1 MADATSPTAAALIGT
16 AAAPPPKANMG
27 QPVPRYDARAKVTGT
42 ALYASDFAPPDVA
55 YAYLVSSAIAKGRIK
70 SFDLREARALP
81 GVLDILTHETI
92 GDAIR
97 HVKYFTEGG
106 PASNSVVPLGSA
118 EIAYGGQT
126 IAVVLADT
134 FEVACDAANRI
145 DVDYAVDPPS
155 ATFGSPGAVDQDLSS
170 QNKRH
175 DDPEVGDFASAYAAA
190 PVTVD
195 VRYATPTQHH
205 NPLELFAT
213 QCSWQGANLTV
224 HEPSQN
230 VTGIKNGLATQLGIE
245 PSQVRVLSPY
255 VGGAFG
261 SKGGLTQ
268 RTAIVAVAARKLGRP
283 VKLVPTREQGFT
295 IATYRAETKHR
306 VRLGAT
312 RDGKLQ
318 ALSHEGF
325 EVTSRSDPY
334 AVAGTD
340 ASTRMY
346 ACPNIASNVTIVRA
360 DRSTPGF
367 MRAPAET
374 PYFFALE
381 SAMDEL
387 AVALAMDPVQ
397 LRRVNDTRHE
407 PIKGLPYTSRNLMPC
422 FDQAAAAFGWA
433 KRDPTPG
440 SMRDGDWLVG
450 WGCAT
455 SAYPTQMAAAA
466 ARVSL
471 FQDGTARVETAGHEI
486 GNGAYT
492 VLAQI
497 AAERL
502 GLAYDKVSVLLGDTD
517 LPPAPVAGGSIS
529 TASVCPVVAKACDQ
543 IRARLSDGTTPVV
556 DVVAALKERGMGSVQ
571 EYAELVPHG
580 APKGAMGLLYEGK
593 AIPAGGAKL
602 DDRIQFAFGAQFV
615 EVRVHARTREIRVPR
630 IVGAFAAG
638 RIMNTRTAHS
648 QYMGGMIWG
657 IGSALHE
664 ETEID
669 PRAARYVNTNLAD
682 YLIPVNAD
690 VVDVQV
696 IMVPEEDPL
705 VNPLGIKGIGEIGIV
720 GTSAAVANAVFHA
733 TGQRLRDLPL
743 RIDTLVAGA

>member
-1 MADATSPTAAALIGT
+1 MADA
-16 AAAPPPKANMG
+16 AAPAPGVNMG

-42 ALYASDFAPPDVA
+42 AMYAADVALPDVA

-70 SFDLREARALP
+70 AFDLEQARSLP

-92 GDAIR
+92 GDAIG
-97 HVKYFTEGG
+97 HVKFFSDGG
-106 PASNSVVPLGSA
+106 PASNTVVPLGSP

-126 IAVVLADT
+126 IAIVLANSY
-134 FEVACDAANRI
+134 EVARDAAYRVV
-145 DVDYAVDPPS
+145 VDYEADSPS
-155 ATFGSPGAVDQDLSS
+155 ATFASPGVVDQDLAS
-170 QNKRH
+170 QNKKH
-175 DDPEVGDFASAYAAA
+175 EDPKVGDFASAFAAA
-190 PVTVD
+190 PFKVD
-195 VRYATPTQHH
+195 VAYSTPAQHH
-205 NPLELFAT
+205 NPIELFAT
-213 QCSWQGANLTV
+213 QCSWNGPNLTV

-230 VTGIKNGLATQLGIE
+230 VYGIKNGLAAQLGLD
-245 PSQVRVLSPY
+245 PAQVRVISPY
-255 VGGAFG
+255 IGGAFG
-261 SKGGLTQ
+261 SKGALTQ
-268 RTAIVAVAARKLGRP
+268 RTAIVAIAARKLGRP
-283 VKLVPTREQGFT
+283 VKLVATREQGFT
-295 IATYRAETKHR
+295 VSTYRAETKHR
-306 VRLGAT
+306 IKLGAS

-318 ALSHEGF
+318 ALSHDGF
-325 EVTSRSDPY
+325 EVTSRPDPY

-346 ACPNIASNVTIVRA
+346 ACPNIASSVTLVRA

-387 AVALAMDPVQ
+387 AVALALDPVE
-397 LRRVNDTRHE
+397 LRRINDTMEE
-407 PIKGLPYTSRNLMPC
+407 PIKGLPFTSRTLMPC
-422 FDQAAAAFGWA
+422 FDQAAAAFGWS
-433 KRDPTPG
+433 KRTPQPG

-455 SAYPTQMAAAA
+455 SAYPTSMAPAS

-471 FQDGTARVETAGHEI
+471 FPDGTARVETASHEI
-486 GNGAYT
+486 GNGIYT
-492 VLAQI
+492 VAGQA

-502 GLAYDKVSVLLGDTD
+502 GLPVEKVSVLLGDTD

-529 TASVCPVVAKACDQ
+529 TASVCSAIVMACDA
-543 IRARLSDGTTPVV
+543 IRARLGDNTSGPSPTMDL
-556 DVVAALKERGMGSVQ
+556 VATLKDRGAGSVQ
-571 EYAELVPHG
+571 EYAEWMPHG
-580 APKGAMGLLYEGK
+580 AQKGAMQALYKG
-593 AIPAGGAKL
+593 AAQPIGGAKL
-602 DDRIQFAFGAQFV
+602 PDRIQFAFGAQFV

-630 IVGAFAAG
+630 IVGAFASG

-664 ETEID
+664 QTEID
-669 PRAARYVNTNLAD
+669 DRAARYVNTNLAD

-696 IMVPEEDPL
+696 IMVSEEDT
-705 VNPLGIKGIGEIGIV
+705 VINPLGIKGIGEIGIV
-720 GTSAAVANAVFHA
+720 GTSVERADRADRNPFC
-733 TGQRLRDLPL
+733 RLRCKSARNGDPL
-743 RIDTLVAGA
+743 RGGFRA

>member
-1 MADATSPTAAALIGT
+1 MADADTTPAVTPPSPAGL
-16 AAAPPPKANMG
+16 G
-27 QPVPRYDARAKVTGT
+27 QPVPRYDARAKVTGS
-42 ALYASDFAPPDVA
+42 ALYASDVALPDVA
-55 YAYLVSSAIAKGRIK
+55 YAYLVTSAIAKGRIR

-97 HVKYFTEGG
+97 PVKFMTEGG

-118 EIAYGGQT
+118 DIAYAGQT
-126 IAVVLADT
+126 IAVVLAESY
-134 FEVACDAANRI
+134 EVARDAAHRVV
-145 DVDYAVDPPS
+145 VDYAVDQAS
-155 ATFGSPGAVDQDLSS
+155 ATFGSPGAVDQELAT

-175 DDPEVGDFASAYAAA
+175 DDPKVGDFAAAYAAA

-195 VRYATPTQHH
+195 VAYATPAQHH
-205 NPLELFAT
+205 NPIELFAT
-213 QCSWQGANLTV
+213 QCSWNGAQLTV

-230 VTGIKNGLATQLGIE
+230 VYGIRAGLAAQLGIE
-245 PSQVRVLSPY
+245 PSQIRVLSPF

-268 RTAIVAVAARKLGRP
+268 RTAIVAIAARKLGRP

-295 IATYRAETKHR
+295 VATFRAETKHR
-306 VRLGAT
+306 IKLGAT

-318 ALSHEGF
+318 ALSHDGF
-325 EVTSRSDPY
+325 EVTSRPDPY

-387 AVALAMDPVQ
+387 AVALAMDPVE
-397 LRRVNDTRHE
+397 LRRVNDTMRE
-407 PIKGLPYTSRNLMPC
+407 PIKGLPFTSRGLMPC
-422 FDQAAAAFGWA
+422 FDRAAEAFGWS
-433 KRDPTPG
+433 KRDPRPG
-440 SMRDGDWLVG
+440 SLRDGDWLVG

-471 FQDGTARVETAGHEI
+471 FPDGTARVETAGHEI
-486 GNGAYT
+486 GNGLYT
-492 VLAQI
+492 VLAQT

-502 GLAYDKVSVLLGDTD
+502 GLPVGKVSVLLGDTD

-529 TASVCPVVAKACDQ
+529 TASVCSVVAQACDA
-543 IRARLSDGTTPVV
+543 IRVRLADGGAAPT
-556 DVVAALKERGMGSVQ
+556 DVVAALKDRGMGSVQ
-571 EYAELVPHG
+571 EYAEWAPHG
-580 APKGAMGLLYEGK
+580 APKGALGLLYQGK
-593 AIPAGGAKL
+593 AQPTGGAKL
-602 DDRIQFAFGAQFV
+602 QDRIQFAFGAQFV
-615 EVRVHARTREIRVPR
+615 EVRVHAQTREIRVPR
-630 IVGAFAAG
+630 IVGAFASG
-638 RIMNTRTAHS
+638 RIMNARTARS

-669 PRAARYVNTNLAD
+669 PRAARYVNANLAD
-682 YLIPVNAD
+682 YLVPVNAD
-690 VVDVQV
+690 VVDVEV
-696 IMVPEEDPL
+696 IMLPEEDTL

-720 GTSAAVANAVFHA
+720 GTSAAIANAVFHA
-733 TGQRLRDLPL
+733 TGQRLRSLPL
-743 RIDTLVAGA
+743 RIDTLVTGA

>member
-1 MADATSPTAAALIGT
+1 MADATTIPAATPASPAG
-16 AAAPPPKANMG
+16 MG
-27 QPVPRYDARAKVTGT
+27 QPVPRYDARAKVTGG
-42 ALYASDFAPPDVA
+42 AVYASDVALPDVA
-55 YAYLVSSAIAKGRIK
+55 YAFLVTSAIARGRIT

-97 HVKYFTEGG
+97 PVKFFTEGG
-106 PASNSVVPLGSA
+106 PASNSVVPLGA
-118 EIAYGGQT
+118 PEIAYAGQT
-126 IAVVLADT
+126 IAVVLASSY
-134 FEVACDAANRI
+134 EVARDAAHRVV
-145 DVDYAVDPPS
+145 VDYAVEAPS
-155 ATFGSPGAVDQDLSS
+155 ATFGSPGAVDQDLAT
-170 QNKRH
+170 QNERH
-175 DDPEVGDFASAYAAA
+175 HDPEVGDFAAAYAAA

-195 VRYATPTQHH
+195 VRYSTPAQHH
-205 NPLELFAT
+205 NPIELFAT
-213 QCSWQGANLTV
+213 QCSWNGARLTV

-230 VTGIKNGLATQLGIE
+230 VYGIRAGLAAQLGIE
-245 PSQVRVLSPY
+245 PSQIRVLSPF

-268 RTAIVAVAARKLGRP
+268 RTAIVAIAARKLGRP

-295 IATYRAETKHR
+295 VATFRAETKHR

-312 RDGKLQ
+312 RDGRLQ
-318 ALSHEGF
+318 ALGHDGF
-325 EVTSRSDPY
+325 EVTSRPDPY

-346 ACPNIASNVTIVRA
+346 ACPNVASSVTIVRA

-387 AVALAMDPVQ
+387 AVALAMDPVE
-397 LRRVNDTRHE
+397 LRRVNDTMRE
-407 PIKGLPYTSRNLMPC
+407 PIKGLPFTSRSLMPC
-422 FDQAAAAFGWA
+422 FDRAAEAFGWS
-433 KRDPTPG
+433 KRDARPG

-471 FQDGTARVETAGHEI
+471 FPDGTARVETAGHEI
-486 GNGAYT
+486 GNGLYT
-492 VLAQI
+492 VLAQT

-502 GLAYDKVSVLLGDTD
+502 GLPIGKVSVLLGDTD

-529 TASVCPVVAKACDQ
+529 TASVCSVVAQACDA
-543 IRARLSDGTTPVV
+543 ITARLADGGTPPA
-556 DVVAALKERGMGSVQ
+556 DVVAALRDRGLGSVQ
-571 EYAELVPHG
+571 EYAKWAPHG
-580 APKGAMGLLYEGK
+580 APKGALGLLYQGK
-593 AIPAGGAKL
+593 AQPTGGAKL
-602 DDRIQFAFGAQFV
+602 QDRIQFAFGAQFV
-615 EVRVHARTREIRVPR
+615 EVRVHAHTREIRVPR
-630 IVGAFAAG
+630 IVGAFASG

-669 PRAARYVNTNLAD
+669 RRAARYVNANLAD
-682 YLIPVNAD
+682 YLVPVNAD
-690 VVDVQV
+690 VVDVEV
-696 IMVPEEDPL
+696 IMVPEEDSQ

-720 GTSAAVANAVFHA
+720 GTSAAIANAVYHA

-743 RIDTLVAGA
+743 RIDTLVTGA